1 MDPALATSQS
11 SAMVVFRD
19 GIGER
24 RHITDP
30 TGAAA
35 ELLCVRDELSA
46 VPSFEFALRERVSR
60 LSGFRHASYARVR
73 SVDRLSQPGAGLA
86 IVSDAA
92 QGLRLSSLLD
102 PAEPAPLDINAALH
116 LIRQLVSA
124 IAILHETAS
133 DVSHGAI
140 APERIVVTPNT
151 RVIVVEYTLG
161 AALER
166 LRYSPERYWK
176 DLRVAVPPSAGPA
189 RFDQRT
195 DMMQVG
201 VVALSL
207 VLGRQLRDDEYPAK
221 ISEAL
226 ASAWAISAGGGLA
239 PLPSGLRAWLGRAL
253 QLDPRHSFANAVE
266 ASAELDDAL
275 SLEDVNGAGE
285 WAVLEAITPKSKP
298 EPRPEP
304 KSDPAPAPA
313 LREVATAPVV
323 KPLAPV
329 THPQSSATALHAS
342 GVTAPHPRTATS
354 SAASHAPAAPAA
366 HHAPPRRARLAAV
379 VAGLIAVGTAGAA
392 AAWRYA
398 APAPTPTPA
407 VSTGTLSI
415 DSEPKGTPVLV
426 DGETRGV
433 TPLTMTLAAGSH
445 RVELRGTGEARTI
458 PVTIAAGVQA
468 SQYIE
473 LGKDTTRSGQLQI
486 RTEPSGA
493 QVSVD
498 GAPRGRSPVLVEGLT
513 PGEHMVVLE
522 SDFGTVKHTVTVSA
536 ASTASLVV
544 PLGPAEG
551 APVSGWISVSAPA
564 ELQVFENK
572 RLIGTTQSDRI
583 MVSAGRHDFD
593 VVNEALGF
601 RASRT
606 VQVAA
611 GKVSAIKVDWPKGS
625 LAVNALPWA
634 EVWIDGEKIG
644 ETPIGNVVVPIGT
657 HEIVFRHPDL
667 GEQHY
672 SATVSLNAP
681 ARVSVDLRKKP

>member
-1 MDPALATSQS
+1 MDPALAPSQS
-11 SAMVVFRD
+11 PALVVFRD
-19 GIGER
+19 GLGER
-24 RHITDP
+24 RHVSDP
-30 TGAAA
+30 TGAGVC
-35 ELLCVRDELSA
+35 EILCVRDELSA

-60 LSGFRHASYARVR
+60 LSGFRHASYARVQ
-73 SVDRLSQPGAGLA
+73 SVDRLSQPGAALA
-86 IVSDAA
+86 VVADAA
-92 QGLRLSSLLD
+92 QGVRLSSLLA
-102 PAEPAPLDINAALH
+102 PRPTPLDINAALH

-124 IAILHETAS
+124 VAILHETAA
-133 DVSHGAI
+133 DASHGAI
-140 APERIVVTPNT
+140 GPERLVVTPNT

-166 LRYSPERYWK
+166 LRYTPERYWK
-176 DLRVAVPPSAGPA
+176 ELRVAVPPSAGPA

-207 VLGRQLRDDEYPAK
+207 VLGRLLRDDEYPAK

-239 PLPSGLRAWLGRAL
+239 PLPSGLRAWLARAL
-253 QLDPRHSFANAVE
+253 QLDARHSFANAVD

-275 SLEDVNGAGE
+275 SLEDEIGAGE
-285 WAVLEAITPKSKP
+285 WAVLEAVAPKP
-298 EPRPEP
+298 EPKPEP
-304 KSDPAPAPA
+304 V
-313 LREVATAPVV
+313 LRDV
-323 KPLAPV
+323 
-329 THPQSSATALHAS
+329 
-342 GVTAPHPRTATS
+342 
-354 SAASHAPAAPAA
+354 AASTAAKPQAPAAPSSSSPSSPSSSGVTMPHSRAA
-366 HHAPPRRARLAAV
+366 ILSAVSHSPVPPAALRTPPHRARLAAV
-379 VAGLIAVGTAGAA
+379 VAGLIAVCTAGAA
-392 AAWRYA
+392 AAWRYVA
-398 APAPTPTPA
+398 PSSPAPAHV
-407 VSTGTLSI
+407 VSTGTLTV

-426 DGETRGV
+426 DGDTRGV
-433 TPLTMTLAAGSH
+433 TPLSMTLAVGPH
-445 RVELRGTGEARTI
+445 RVELRGAGEARTI
-458 PVTIAAGVQA
+458 PVTITAGTQA

-473 LGKDTTRSGQLQI
+473 LGRETTRSGQLQI

-498 GAPRGRSPVLVEGLT
+498 GAPRGRSPLLVEGLT

-522 SDFGTVKHTVTVSA
+522 SDFGTVKHAVTVSA

-544 PLGPAEG
+544 PLGAAEG
-551 APVSGWISVSAPA
+551 APVSGWISIAAPA

-572 RLIGTTQSDRI
+572 RLIGTSQSDRI
-583 MVSAGRHDFD
+583 MVSAGRHDFEI
-593 VVNEALGF
+593 VNEALGY

-611 GKVSAIKVDWPKGS
+611 GKVSAIKIDWPKGTI
-625 LAVNALPWA
+625 AVNALPWA
-634 EVWIDGEKIG
+634 EVWIDGEKVG
-644 ETPIGNVVVPIGT
+644 ETPIGNVSVPIGT

-672 SATVSLNAP
+672 AATVALNVP